1 MARIV
6 ESIPALNVQN
16 TYANLV
22 VKVCALMKFRIA
34 YD

>member
-6 ESIPALNVQN
+6 ECISATFRLYD

-22 VKVCALMKFRIA
+22 VKVRALMKLGDA
-34 YD
+34 